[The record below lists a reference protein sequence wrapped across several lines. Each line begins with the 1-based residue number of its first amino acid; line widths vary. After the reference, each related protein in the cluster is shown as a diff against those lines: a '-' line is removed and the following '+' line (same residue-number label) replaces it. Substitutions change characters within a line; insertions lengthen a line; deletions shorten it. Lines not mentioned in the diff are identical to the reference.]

1 MPSNNI
7 VLIGFMGV
15 GKGTV
20 ARALAKKTGMYAL
33 DTDDLIESLENKS
46 IKDIFK
52 KQGEEYFR
60 SLEKRTADWLE
71 SGVSN
76 CIISTGG
83 GFYAVENLNR
93 IGTVVYLES
102 DFDAIIKKLNK
113 HRNSKK
119 KIEKRPLLKD
129 FDKARKLLETR
140 LPVYQEKAD
149 IVLNVTG
156 KKTGEIV
163 EELLAQLPRNAAIP
177 SG

>member
-20 ARALAKKTGMYAL
+20 ARALVKKTGMYAL
-33 DTDDLIESLENKS
+33 DTDDLIESLENRT
-46 IKDIFK
+46 IKNIFK
-52 KQGEEYFR
+52 KSGEEYFR
-60 SLEKRTADWLE
+60 DLEKRTADWLE
-71 SGVSN
+71 SGASN

-83 GFYAVENLNR
+83 GFHAVENLNR

-102 DFDAIIKKLNK
+102 DFDAIIKKLKK

-119 KIEKRPLLKD
+119 KINKRPLLKD
-129 FDKARKLLETR
+129 FDKARKLLAIR
-140 LPVYQEKAD
+140 LPEYREKAD
-149 IVLNVTG
+149 ITLNVTG
-156 KKTGEIV
+156 KTTDEIV
-163 EELLAQLPRNAAIP
+163 EELLAELPRTAGIG